1 MTIRI
6 DVIMEARA
14 LAKYIRISP
23 QKVRLVVDLIRG
35 KGAEEALNLLT
46 VSQKGAAHTVAK
58 VLRSA
63 IANAEDKGASD
74 VDKLYVKTVYVDQ
87 GPTMKRMRARA
98 MGRSNM
104 IRKKTSHITIVVDEK

>member
-1 MTIRI
+1 
-6 DVIMEARA
+6 MEAKA
-14 LAKYIRISP
+14 LARYIRLSP
-23 QKVRLVVDLIRG
+23 QKARLVVDLIRG
-35 KGAEEALNLLT
+35 KGAEDALNLLSM
-46 VSQKGAAHTVAK
+46 SQKRAAFTVAK

-74 VDKLYVKTVYVDQ
+74 VDKLYVKTVFVDQ

-104 IRKKTSHITIVVDEK
+104 IRKRTSHITVVVDEK